1 MIFNVQRVGA
11 LLSAPSAAT
20 SSASVS
26 QREETVAVHSGRQQ
40 PRSLYQRAVCDYENC
55 SERFIVGKVDFTRQY
70 AKIYSVRLQK
80 MGEALAERAKE
91 KWGPDIKIKKLH
103 EHFGDGPVVVIGTL
117 FKSMQLQPSIL
128 KDISEEHNIPLQPA
142 RSCYCSDDDKL
153 ILEDETQRIQL
164 KEIIDVHSIVTGVVV
179 AVLGKEVDG
188 GKFIVEDYCFAD
200 PREYVTLDIPMEVST
215 SDRWVILVSGFGFGN
230 NAASLFNIQLFIDA
244 VIGLLGD
251 ECEQEA
257 MSRVCRVIIAGNSL
271 SKTTQ
276 DKDFTFKAK
285 YLTKDTRAGSVEA
298 MQSLDDLLEQLV
310 CNVDVDIMPGE
321 FDPTNHVLP
330 QQPFHPCMFP
340 KASRYTTLNG
350 VPNPYEA
357 VIDKV
362 RFLGTSGQN
371 IDDISRYS
379 RLSNRLEIL
388 ERTFTW
394 GHLAPTAPDTLGA
407 YPFYENDPFIIRKCP
422 HVYFAGNQPEFATKL
437 FKGPS
442 GQDVRLITIPSF
454 GETSSCVLFN
464 LNTLDCQL
472 MTLNA
477 DGV

>member
-1 MIFNVQRVGA
+1 MIFNVEKVGT
-11 LLSAPSAAT
+11 LLSVPIVVSTLEQQGENA
-20 SSASVS
+20 SSFD
-26 QREETVAVHSGRQQ
+26 QQTPRQ
-40 PRSLYQRAVCDYENC
+40 LFQRAVCDYENC
-55 SERFIVGKVDFTRQY
+55 SERFVVGTTDYTKQY
-70 AKIYSVRLQK
+70 ARIYSCRLQR
-80 MGEALAERAKE
+80 MGQLLTEKAKE
-91 KWGPDIKIKKLH
+91 KWGPDVKIMKLH
-103 EHFGDGPVVVIGTL
+103 EQFGDDKVVVIGTL
-117 FKSMQLQPSIL
+117 FKNMQLQPSIL
-128 KDISEEHNIPLQPA
+128 KDISEEHSIPLQPA
-142 RSCYCSDDDKL
+142 PSCYCSADDKL

-164 KEIIDVHSIVTGVVV
+164 KEVIDVHSVVTGVVV
-179 AVLGKEVDG
+179 AVQGKEVDG
-188 GKFIVEDYCFAD
+188 GKFIVEDFCFAD
-200 PREYVTLDIPMEVST
+200 PRDYISLGIPKEVST
-215 SDRWVILVSGFGFGN
+215 MDRWVVLVSGFGFGN
-230 NAASLFNIQLFIDA
+230 NAASLFNVQLFIDA
-244 VIGLLGD
+244 IIGLLGD

-257 MSRVCRVIIAGNSL
+257 MSRVCRVVIAGNSL
-271 SKTTQ
+271 SRLTQ

-321 FDPTNHVLP
+321 FDPTNHILP
-330 QQPFHPCMFP
+330 QQPFHPCMLP
-340 KASRYTTLNG
+340 KASRYTTLHG

-371 IDDISRYS
+371 IDDINRYS
-379 RLSNRLEIL
+379 KLSDRLEIL
-388 ERTFTW
+388 EKTFIW

-407 YPFYENDPFIIRKCP
+407 YPFYKNDPFIIERCP

-454 GETSSCVLFN
+454 ADTASCVLLN

-472 MTLNA
+472 MTLNSE
-477 DGV
+477 GI